1 MNRVFRLC
9 VSYRNGPQQRRPRS
23 SNQVFLYFISDPRT
37 PLFWGG
43 GFLGGYIP
51 LHGAMQGWLGETV
64 KGRGSES
71 EGAAL
76 EGFCLDWSVWAE
88 SCLLSCLAEL
98 LHGFAGSLLNG
109 DENHPCL

>member
-1 MNRVFRLC
+1 MFPTEMVPSRE
-9 VSYRNGPQQRRPRS
+9 GPALLIRFFGTLSQIPEHL
-23 SNQVFLYFISDPRT
+23 F
-37 PLFWGG
+37 FWGG

-51 LHGAMQGWLGETV
+51 LHGAMQAWLGETV

-98 LHGFAGSLLNG
+98 LHCFAGSLLNG